1 MNFYVTS
8 GTPDYMEKLIAK
20 NEKEPLI
27 LLHGNGNS
35 IVLHETEKKSIF
47 AVPRKF
53 EVLDSKG
60 TFEQKYYF
68 TIYNMSIMSDERP
81 VFEKKALEIS
91 STLKT
96 NDGVIAY
103 RLLRP
108 VKAEIYLLIIQWGGP
123 ASFEAW
129 KSSGNY
135 QSSIAPVLEGTAST
149 MQSIFD
155 SSSYITTY
163 SASPKE

>member
-35 IVLHETEKKSIF
+35 VVLHETEKKSIF

-60 TFEQKYYF
+60 SFEQKGYF
-68 TIYNMSIMSDERP
+68 AIYNLPISSDERP
-81 VFEKKALEIS
+81 LFETKILDVIP
-91 STLKT
+91 TLKT

-103 RLLRP
+103 RFLRP
-108 VKAEIYLLIIQWGGP
+108 IKADIYLLIIQWGGP

-129 KSSGNY
+129 KNSEIYKNTLSP
-135 QSSIAPVLEGTAST
+135 ILEGRAST
-149 MQSIFD
+149 MQSMFN

-163 SASPKE
+163 NASPKE